1 MKEIKMAEKTLQEL
15 EAYHQRLVHDVQ
27 RVNAVDPGGLNRNTP
42 LVRNLQ
48 KVEEEL
54 RQRKNG
60 NK

>member
-1 MKEIKMAEKTLQEL
+1 MSEKTLKEL
-15 EAYHQRLVHDVQ
+15 EAYHARLVHDV
-27 RVNAVDPGGLNRNTP
+27 RRISTVDPGGLNRNTP

-60 NK
+60 EKN

>member
-1 MKEIKMAEKTLQEL
+1 MSEKTLQEL
-15 EAYHQRLVHDVQ
+15 EAYHARLVHDV
-27 RVNAVDPGGLNRNTP
+27 RRISTVDPGGLNRNTP

-60 NK
+60 EKR